1 MSAITRLIVGLLIC
15 GVAVTV
21 SYLWIDRPVSYFAY
35 DELRAYR
42 TVFDLASRLPK
53 VIGPL
58 VIACTLILGVR
69 AMMKRPLTETQ
80 ITVVLSAVSLA
91 LSDILENWLKFAF
104 GRTWPETWVQ
114 NNPSLIRDG
123 VYNFNP
129 FRGGPGFAAFPS
141 GHLVAIC
148 AIMSVF
154 WLLHP
159 QFRLIYAICIAT
171 VFVGEL
177 GANYHFVSDLIAGGF
192 LGFSAGWI
200 IIALRN
206 AGIRQIKAVSTVP
219 PRREQEQ

>member
-1 MSAITRLIVGLLIC
+1 MRMSAIARLTVGLLIC

-21 SYLWIDRPVSYFAY
+21 SYLWIDRPVSYFVY

-42 TVFDLASRLPK
+42 TIFDLAARLPK

-80 ITVVLSAVSLA
+80 ITVVLSAMSLA
-91 LSDILENWLKFAF
+91 ISDIIENWLKFAF
-104 GRTWPETWVQ
+104 GRTWPETWVE

-123 VYNFNP
+123 VHNFNP
-129 FRGGPGFAAFPS
+129 FHGGPGFAAFPS
-141 GHLVAIC
+141 GHMVAIC

-154 WLLHP
+154 WLRHP
-159 QFRLIYAICIAT
+159 RFRLIYAICIAT
-171 VFVGEL
+171 IFIGEL

-192 LGFSAGWI
+192 LGFSVGLI
-200 IIALRN
+200 IIALCN
-206 AGIRQIKAVSTVP
+206 AGTRQIKAEIHRAS
-219 PRREQEQ
+219 